1 MKRKDFLRS
10 TVPAVMIPSLIGGYS
25 IKAHST
31 GKFLKRLARRAAI
44 NGRVLV
50 VIEMNG
56 GNDGLNMVI
65 PVDQYSNLSTA
76 RSNVLIDETKAL
88 TLNGVTATKLH
99 PAMTGLRDLYNE
111 QKVCVIQNVGYPNP
125 NFSHFRSMDIW
136 KTASDSNVNLVDGWL
151 GRYLN
156 QDYPGYPDNYPN
168 STHTDPLAIQIGS
181 SVSLSLIGPGA
192 NNMAMNISN
201 PDEFYEMTNDIVD
214 PAPNTPA
221 GHELTFIRKV
231 SQQTQEYLS
240 VIKNASALGENKST
254 KYPASNSRNNL
265 AEQLKIVA
273 RLIHGGLKTPLYYVN
288 IGGFDTHAQQVDVA
302 DTSKGAHATLLGN
315 LSDAITAFMDDCK
328 LLKIDDK
335 VAGMTFSEF
344 GRRIQS
350 NFSLGTDHGAAAPM
364 FVFGNHVNPGIIGSN
379 PTIPSTVNVKDNLPM
394 EYDFRQVYASV
405 LQQWFELDDE
415 TTDKDVMLKNFDNL
429 PVFDEALSVKKSKFK
444 AESGVV
450 LEQNYPNPVKDK
462 SFIQFNTPGGH
473 IDLIL
478 YDAMGRKV
486 KSLMQG
492 KVQAGVQDVLFSR
505 EGLPAGNYYY
515 QLSYQTTRITKA
527 MVIQ

>member
-1 MKRKDFLRS
+1 MKRSDFIKS

-25 IKAHST
+25 FKAHGT
-31 GKFLKRLARRAAI
+31 GKFLQKLARRAAST
-44 NGRVLV
+44 GRVLV
-50 VIEMNG
+50 VIELNG
-56 GNDGLNMVI
+56 GNDGLNTVI
-65 PVDQYSNLSTA
+65 PVDQYSNLSSA

-88 TLNGVTATKLH
+88 ALKDVTATKLH

-111 QKVCVIQNVGYPNP
+111 DKVCIVQNVGYPNP

-136 KTASDSNVNLVDGWL
+136 KSASDSNQNLIDGWL

-156 QDYPGYPDNYPN
+156 HEYPNYPDNYPN
-168 STHTDPLAIQIGS
+168 TSNPDPLAIQIGS

-240 VIKNASALGENKST
+240 VIKAASAKGENKST
-254 KYPASNSRNNL
+254 KYPATGNTL
-265 AEQLKIVA
+265 ANQLKIVA
-273 RLIHGGLKTPLYYVN
+273 RLIHGGLQTPLYYVS
-288 IGGFDTHAQQVDVA
+288 IGGFDTHAQQVDNA
-302 DTSKGAHATLLGN
+302 DTSKGAHATLLERV
-315 LSDAITAFMDDCK
+315 SDAIAAFMDDCQ
-328 LLKIDDK
+328 LLKIDDR

-350 NFSLGTDHGAAAPM
+350 NFSVGTDHGAAAPL
-364 FVFGNHVNPGIIGSN
+364 FVFGNHVNPGIIGNN
-379 PTIPSTVNVKDNLPM
+379 PTISSSVSVNDNIPM

-429 PVFDEALSVKKSKFK
+429 PIFDMSSSVKKASFK
-444 AESGVV
+444 SEVGVV
-450 LEQNYPNPVKDK
+450 LQQNYPNPVKDK
-462 SFIQFNTPGGH
+462 TFIQFNTPGGKVE
-473 IDLIL
+473 LVL
-478 YDAMGRKV
+478 YDSMGRKV
-486 KSLMQG
+486 KTIVQG
-492 KVQAGVQDVLFSR
+492 KVESGTQDILFSR
-505 EGLPAGNYYY
+505 DGLPAGNYYY
-515 QLSYQTTRITKA
+515 QLSYQAHRITRA
-527 MVIQ
+527 MAIQ

>member
-1 MKRKDFLRS
+1 MKRKDFIRS
-10 TVPAVMIPSLIGGYS
+10 TVPAVMIPGLIGGYS

-31 GKFLKRLARRAAI
+31 GKFLKKLARRAAI

-65 PVDQYSNLSTA
+65 PIDQYSNLSTA
-76 RSNVLIDETKAL
+76 RSNVLIDENKAL
-88 TLNGVTATKLH
+88 ALNGVTGTKLH
-99 PAMTGLRDLYNE
+99 PSMTGLQNLYNDE
-111 QKVCVIQNVGYPNP
+111 KVCIIQNVGYPNP

-136 KTASDSNVNLVDGWL
+136 KTAADSDTNLIDGWL

-156 QDYPGYPDNYPN
+156 HEYPNYPDNYPN
-168 STHTDPLAIQIGS
+168 TTHPDPLAIQIGS

-201 PDEFYEMTNDIVD
+201 PDEFYAMTNDIVD

-240 VIKNASALGENKST
+240 VIKNASTLGENKST
-254 KYPASNSRNNL
+254 KYPASGNNL
-265 AEQLKIVA
+265 ADQLKIVA

-288 IGGFDTHAQQVDVA
+288 IGGFDTHAQQVDVS
-302 DTSKGAHATLLGN
+302 DTSKGAHATLLQRV
-315 LSDAITAFMDDCK
+315 SDAVSAFMDDCT

-364 FVFGNHVNPGIIGSN
+364 FVFGNNVNSGIIGNN
-379 PTIPSTVNVKDNLPM
+379 PTIPATVNVRDNLPM
-394 EYDFRQVYASV
+394 EYDFRQVYSSV

-415 TTDKDVMLKNFDNL
+415 TTNTDVMLKEFDTL
-429 PVFDEALSVKKSKFK
+429 PVFDQTSSISKPKFK
-444 AESGVV
+444 SESGIV

-462 SFIQFNTPGGH
+462 SFIQFNTPGGKV
-473 IDLIL
+473 DLVL
-478 YDAMGRKV
+478 FDAMGRKV
-486 KSLMQG
+486 KTLLQG
-492 KVQAGVQDVLFSR
+492 KVAPGVQDVLFKR
-505 EGLPAGNYYY
+505 EGLSAGNYYY
-515 QLSYQTTRITKA
+515 QLSYQSARITKA
-527 MVIQ
+527 MIIQ